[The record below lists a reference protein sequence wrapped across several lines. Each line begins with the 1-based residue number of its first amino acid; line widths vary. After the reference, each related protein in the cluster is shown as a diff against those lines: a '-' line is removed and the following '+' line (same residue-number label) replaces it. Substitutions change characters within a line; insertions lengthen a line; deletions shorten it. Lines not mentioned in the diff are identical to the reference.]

1 MAVKLHGVVRPQ
13 RDDGASVT
21 PLHPPMRLPAATPAP
36 EAAPKKPEAFR
47 APWTVGRVIYF
58 GVLATG
64 LSAGGL
70 WGANWARFVTATGVV
85 ERDVDRLSPRE
96 RGRITKIA
104 VKNGDAVKSGQPLVW
119 LDFEG
124 PNGFISD
131 AAARANAQDATLQAM
146 RE

>member
-13 RDDGASVT
+13 RDDGPSSVT
-21 PLHPPMRLPAATPAP
+21 PLPVARPATPVPPPTA
-36 EAAPKKPEAFR
+36 KKPDAQFR

-58 GVLATG
+58 GVLVTG

-70 WGANWARFVTATGVV
+70 WLANWARYVTATGVV

-96 RGRITKIA
+96 RGRITKIG
-104 VKNGDAVKSGQPLVW
+104 VKNGDAVKAGQPLVW

-124 PNGFISD
+124 PN
-131 AAARANAQDATLQAM
+131 
-146 RE
+146 